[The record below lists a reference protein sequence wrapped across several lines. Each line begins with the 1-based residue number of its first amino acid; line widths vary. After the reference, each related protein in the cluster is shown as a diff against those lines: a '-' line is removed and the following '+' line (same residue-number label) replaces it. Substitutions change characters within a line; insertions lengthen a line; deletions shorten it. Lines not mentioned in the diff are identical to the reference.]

1 MIPGKYVKKHGNQ
14 RPRNRFRMMENDKKT
29 KSWLVIIIGDRKRH
43 GPFKVTKR
51 SLVLLSICFIA
62 TLFAAIACSLW
73 LYSKPCTV
81 STNKLAGELAIA
93 RQRTDLI
100 SQEKD
105 ELSEEAE
112 ILRAE
117 IKTLH
122 KKQKIRATVEKK
134 KESKPIIAKSDNDT
148 KGELFVSIE
157 EIKTIYD
164 KNNKT
169 FKVRFIIRSQDA
181 DGDYI
186 SGYAFVILNPAP
198 GSSSPCKIYP
208 NTSLVN
214 GLPETYKQGE
224 YFYIAR
230 FKHMEGVFTPISG
243 KSRYGSVSI
252 LIYAKDGTL
261 RLKKE
266 LSL

>member
-1 MIPGKYVKKHGNQ
+1 MK
-14 RPRNRFRMMENDKKT
+14 NDKKT

-43 GPFKVTKR
+43 GPFKVTKGF
-51 SLVLLSICFIA
+51 LVLLSICLTA

-73 LYSKPCTV
+73 LYSRSCTV
-81 STNKLAGELAIA
+81 SNNKLTGELATT
-93 RQRTDLI
+93 RQYTALI

-112 ILRAE
+112 NLRAE
-117 IKTLH
+117 IEALH
-122 KKQKIRATVEKK
+122 KKQGLIATAEKK
-134 KESKPIIAKSDNDT
+134 KKLKPVIVKS
-148 KGELFVSIE
+148 EPFVSIE
-157 EIKTIYD
+157 QMESTYN

-169 FKVRFIIRSQDA
+169 LKVRFIVKSRDVKGA
-181 DGDYI
+181 YI
-186 SGYAFVILNPAP
+186 SGYAFVILEPAS

-208 NTSLVN
+208 KVQFVN
-214 GLPETYKQGE
+214 GLPGTYKRGE

-230 FKHMEGVFTPISG
+230 FKHMECVFASISD

-252 LIYAKDGTL
+252 LIYAADGTL
-261 RLKKE
+261 KLKKE